1 MRVRAA
7 VVALAL
13 LSIVA
18 ACGGSAATPSA
29 APASLAPA
37 ASFVAPTAA
46 PALETPTPAPS
57 LAPATSTT
65 SYTVKKGD
73 TLWGIAEKFHGSV
86 SVAEYVK
93 QLIAANPQLK
103 DPNMLKIGEKLSIP
117 KP

>member
-13 LSIVA
+13 VSIVG
-18 ACGGSAATPSA
+18 ACGGSAASPSA
-29 APASLAPA
+29 APASVAPA

-46 PALETPTPAPS
+46 PPLETPTPAPS
-57 LAPATSTT
+57 VAPATSAKT
-65 SYTVKKGD
+65 YTVKKGD

-86 SVAEYVK
+86 PVAEYVK

-103 DPNMLKIGEKLSIP
+103 DPNVLKIGEKLNLP
-117 KP
+117 KA